1 MRQAKFLG
9 LIHVRGGPITNEKIG
24 DYSPGDILS
33 VIPCKENS
41 EFSWRDL
48 GPEEHSTYFRSEEL
62 EFIPDK
68 ELDLNDYL

>member
-9 LIHVRGGPITNEKIG
+9 LINYRGGPIMNENLG
-24 DYSPGDILS
+24 DYSPGDIVT
-33 VIPCKENS
+33 VIPVTENA
-41 EFSWRDL
+41 EFFWRDL

-62 EFIPDK
+62 EFILVK

>member
-24 DYSPGDILS
+24 DYSPGDVLS
-33 VIPCKENS
+33 VILCGENS
-41 EFSWRDL
+41 EFPWRDS
-48 GPEEHSTYFRSEEL
+48 GPEEYATYFRSAEL
-62 EFIPDK
+62 EFILDK